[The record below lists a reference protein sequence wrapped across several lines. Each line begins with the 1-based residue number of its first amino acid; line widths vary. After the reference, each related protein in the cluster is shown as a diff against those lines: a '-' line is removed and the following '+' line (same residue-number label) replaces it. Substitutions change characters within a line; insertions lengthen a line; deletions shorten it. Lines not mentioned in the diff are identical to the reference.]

1 MNFFEA
7 VKYCLN
13 NYANFTGRA
22 SRSEYWYFVLFNFLI
37 NFLIT
42 IGSYIFIN
50 YKFEFFI
57 LQIFIYFILFFPS
70 TAVVARRLHDVNKSG
85 WWQLIVLTVIGFI
98 PMIYWLTKESDSGK
112 NTYGINPQSL
122 SSINK
127 INLKTPNTVYKSPI
141 QTPTPTPI
149 KPSEKIVSND
159 TKEDTVKTDFKPT
172 IEDNAMN
179 DDSYEITE
187 QEQQDLFNQV
197 KITPEEEEQIYA
209 DVSKETEPD
218 KRKEGIWTKALIQ
231 SDGDEK
237 KTKITYM
244 KLRVEI
250 LINELKN
257 SKFNNLINELKE
269 ERQKFIDLEN
279 DVRSQFVLMKQ
290 RQEFDNKENENSR
303 ILVHQPVIIDAR
315 FDNKFLTKLIGE
327 DYIIKVFQNKYEKYR
342 NGDTF
347 YWMKGSENRI
357 YAKTADLVEEDI
369 QNHYADF
376 IEKVKLLKEYKNK

>member
-1 MNFFEA
+1 MSFFEA

-13 NYANFTGRA
+13 NYVNFTGRA

-57 LQIFIYFILFFPS
+57 LQIFVYFVLFFPS
-70 TAVVARRLHDVNKSG
+70 IAVVARRLHDVNKSG
-85 WWQLIVLTVIGFI
+85 WWQLIVLTGIGFI

-112 NTYGINPQSL
+112 NTYGINHQSL

-127 INLKTPNTVYKSPI
+127 INPIIPNTIYKSPV

-149 KPSEKIVSND
+149 KTPEKIVSNNI
-159 TKEDTVKTDFKPT
+159 KEDTVKTDFEPT

-179 DDSYEITE
+179 DESYEITE

-231 SDGDEK
+231 NDGDEE

-257 SKFNNLINELKE
+257 AKFNELIKEFKKTKEKLFQIEKYFEKTDTVMKERSKFEYQESIKLKINIVDRIFVSNKKYKILI
-269 ERQKFIDLEN
+269 LEN
-279 DVRSQFVLMKQ
+279 LDKTMDPYF
-290 RQEFDNKENENSR
+290 
-303 ILVHQPVIIDAR
+303 
-315 FDNKFLTKLIGE
+315 
-327 DYIIKVFQNKYEKYR
+327 
-342 NGDTF
+342 
-347 YWMKGSENRI
+347 WMKGENNRSNW
-357 YAKTADLVEEDI
+357 KTVELVKKDIIKHFEE
-369 QNHYADF
+369 
-376 IEKVKLLKEYKNK
+376 LLKKEELIEQYKNYY